1 MEEKVEKIK
10 SNKIVLSNQNQLY
23 LSGITKVLTS
33 TENEISVVLNGQNLS
48 IGGEKLSVTKLDV
61 ESGVLEATGLVTSM
75 KFAGARQK
83 QNIFK
88 RVFG

>member
-10 SNKIVLSNQNQLY
+10 SNKITLTNQNQLC
-23 LSGITKVLTS
+23 LSGITKVMTT
-33 TENEISVVLNGQNLS
+33 TESEISVVLNGQNLCIS
-48 IGGEKLSVTKLDV
+48 GEKLSVTKLDV

-75 KFAGARQK
+75 KFAGAKQK